1 MVANPRG
8 TGEQRGGLGPC
19 QGVPK
24 LGKTGSWPNLGV
36 PYLKGQKWRP
46 RLCPL
51 ESQCRGPKATE
62 PCPWGLPVRREGKQG
77 PGPSLDPTQATLA
90 FETLCQWN

>member
-62 PCPWGLPVRREGKQG
+62 PCPWGLPENPSQG
-77 PGPSLDPTQATLA
+77 AFWGPLIRALIPSMKAPTS
-90 FETLCQWN
+90 